1 VEIGRVRGSR
11 QTGKTWVDLNHGAAE
26 WSVIMKRGEVGPR
39 SQPMNGSMR
48 EGQNAARVERGWR
61 SKGPHG
67 ERKAIWEGNSR
78 RLRWSTSSARGAKRA
93 CRKDVGG
100 DNGHSGEG
108 SAEREVRW
116 RRCADTSTPVAL
128 SVASRGRGRGGA
140 GQSSV
145 GTEATIEG
153 FTKPLSKL
161 ARRDTQRGTA
171 GNGSTVNI

>member
-1 VEIGRVRGSR
+1 MEVKRTTRGKE
-11 QTGKTWVDLNHGAAE
+11 GDLG
-26 WSVIMKRGEVGPR
+26 
-39 SQPMNGSMR
+39 
-48 EGQNAARVERGWR
+48 
-61 SKGPHG
+61 
-67 ERKAIWEGNSR
+67 GNSR

-108 SAEREVRW
+108 SGEREVRW